1 MRLASFNVQ
10 SLRLRWPGGHP
21 RLDGARDADVPAD
34 RGPAAEALDPEDRRL
49 TAAVLARADADVIA
63 LQEVFDQDTLDH
75 FHDHFLLAA
84 GVAPYPYRHCIPGND
99 GRGLDVAVISRL
111 PLGAVISHAQETPA
125 RLGLEVPHGVDPD
138 MPVFRRDCLQVE
150 IGLLTLFICHFKAP
164 YPDARATW
172 PVRRAE
178 ALALRCLVTRRFADP
193 SAAFWLIL
201 GDLNEPREATPA
213 RAAPAIAPVI
223 APFSVDLMDR
233 LPIAERWSW
242 HEPFGPDLGSPDVM
256 LASPALARR
265 WPDACPQI
273 IRHGL
278 ALEAAAYDG
287 PRLAGVGRH
296 RPHASDHAVLTIEL
310 PGAEG

>member
-10 SLRLRWPGGHP
+10 SLRLRWRNGQP
-21 RLDGARDADVPAD
+21 RLDGARDADVPGD
-34 RGPAAEALDPEDRRL
+34 RGPVAEALDREDRRL
-49 TAAVLARADADVIA
+49 TAAVLARTDADVIA
-63 LQEVFDQDTLDH
+63 LQEVFDQATLDH
-75 FHDHFLLAA
+75 FHDHCLLAEGA
-84 GVAPYPYRHCIPGND
+84 TPYPYRHCIPGND

-111 PLGAVISHAQETPA
+111 PLRSVVSHAQETPA
-125 RLGLEVPHGVDPD
+125 SLGIKAPPEVDPD
-138 MPVFRRDCLQVE
+138 MPVFRRDCLRVE
-150 IGLLTLFICHFKAP
+150 VGLLTLFICHFKAP
-164 YPDARATW
+164 YPDASATW

-178 ALALRCLVTRRFADP
+178 ALALHRLITQRFPDP
-193 SAAFWLIL
+193 ASGLWLIL
-201 GDLNEPREATPA
+201 GDLNEPRQ
-213 RAAPAIAPVI
+213 AASTPAIAPV
-223 APFSVDLMDR
+223 ASPFSVDLMDR
-233 LPIAERWSW
+233 LPAAERWSW

-278 ALEAAAYDG
+278 GLEAVAYDG

-296 RPHASDHAVLTIEL
+296 RPHASDHAALMMEL

>member
-10 SLRLRWPGGHP
+10 SLRLRWRDGHP
-21 RLDGARDADVPAD
+21 RLDGARDADVAAD

-49 TAAVLARADADVIA
+49 TAAVLARTDADVIA
-63 LQEVFDQDTLDH
+63 LQEVFDQATLDH
-75 FHDHFLLAA
+75 FHDHCLLAPGA
-84 GVAPYPYRHCIPGND
+84 APYPYRHCIPGND

-111 PLGAVISHAQETPA
+111 PPRAVVSHAQETPA
-125 RLGLEVPHGVDPD
+125 SLGLEIPPEVDPD
-138 MPVFRRDCLQVE
+138 MPVFRRDCLRVE
-150 IGLLTLFICHFKAP
+150 VGLVTLFICHFKAP
-164 YPDARATW
+164 YPDAEATW

-178 ALALRCLVTRRFADP
+178 TLALHRLITRRFHDP
-193 SAAFWLIL
+193 ASALWLIL
-201 GDLNEPREATPA
+201 GDLNEPREAAPA
-213 RAAPAIAPVI
+213 RPEPAIAPLA
-223 APFSVDLMDR
+223 APFSIDLLDR
-233 LPIAERWSW
+233 LPSADRWSW

-265 WPDACPQI
+265 WPAARPQI

-278 ALEAAAYDG
+278 GLEATAYDG

-296 RPHASDHAVLTIEL
+296 RPHASDHAALMIEL

>member
-10 SLRLRWPGGHP
+10 SLRLRWRNGQP
-21 RLDGARDADVPAD
+21 RLDGARDADVPGD
-34 RGPAAEALDPEDRRL
+34 RGPVAEALDREDRRL
-49 TAAVLARADADVIA
+49 TAAVLARTDADVIA
-63 LQEVFDQDTLDH
+63 LQEVFDQATLDH
-75 FHDHFLLAA
+75 FHDHCLLAEGA
-84 GVAPYPYRHCIPGND
+84 TPYPYRHCIPGND

-111 PLGAVISHAQETPA
+111 PLRSVVSHAQETPA
-125 RLGLEVPHGVDPD
+125 SLGIKAPPEVDPD
-138 MPVFRRDCLQVE
+138 MPVFRRDCLRVE
-150 IGLLTLFICHFKAP
+150 VGLLTLFICHFKAP
-164 YPDARATW
+164 YPDASATW

-178 ALALRCLVTRRFADP
+178 ALALHRLITQRFPDP
-193 SAAFWLIL
+193 ASGLWLIL
-201 GDLNEPREATPA
+201 GDLNEPRK
-213 RAAPAIAPVI
+213 AASTPAIAPV
-223 APFSVDLMDR
+223 ASPFSVDLMDR
-233 LPIAERWSW
+233 LPAAERWSW

-278 ALEAAAYDG
+278 GLEAVAYDG

-296 RPHASDHAVLTIEL
+296 RPHASDHAALMMEL